1 MKPKIQQKLKHWMKR
16 KISFRF
22 HMSIIMFST
31 VFLGVVSNFIM
42 MNTLG
47 VTHPGVR
54 YPLTA
59 ILSYGWFLL
68 FIRIYIKNILVSSSP
83 STHPL
88 DFVDIPIDLANG
100 SGTSTSSIPWS
111 GGGGQFCG
119 GGASGDWGIGE
130 AVSEVA
136 KETVKETASSS
147 VSALV
152 DDEGG
157 AIIVLVVGAA
167 LAAVVFGSG
176 AYFIWHSPEILSECL
191 IQVILVS
198 GMRKRMKKF
207 SESEWIS
214 HIFSATVWPFVA
226 VLVLSLL
233 LGSYVRGTCPDAN
246 NLRDYRV
253 NCWGKS
259 NY

>member
-1 MKPKIQQKLKHWMKR
+1 MKPKFKQKLKLWMKK
-16 KISFRF
+16 KISFRL

-31 VFLGVVSNFIM
+31 IFLGVVSNFIM

-47 VTHPGVR
+47 LTHPGAR
-54 YPLTA
+54 YPLTV
-59 ILSYGWFLL
+59 IFSYGWFLL
-68 FIRIYIKNILVSSSP
+68 FVRIYIKNILVSSSS
-83 STHPL
+83 STNPL
-88 DFVDIPIDLANG
+88 DYLDIPRDVANS

-111 GGGGQFCG
+111 GDGGGFSG
-119 GGASGDWGIGE
+119 GGASGDWGVGE
-130 AVSEVA
+130 TVSEVA
-136 KETVKETASSS
+136 KETVKETAGSS
-147 VSALV
+147 VSAVL

-198 GMRKRMKKF
+198 GMRKSMKKF
-207 SESEWIS
+207 TEAEWIS
-214 HIFSATVWPFVA
+214 HIFRATFWPFCA
-226 VLVLSLL
+226 VLILSLI
-233 LGSYVRGTCPDAN
+233 LGSYVRGTCPDAS

-253 NCWGKS
+253 NCWGKT

>member
-1 MKPKIQQKLKHWMKR
+1 MKPKFQEKLKRWMKK
-16 KISFRF
+16 KISFRL

-31 VFLGVVSNFIM
+31 VFLGVVTNFIM

-47 VTHPGVR
+47 ITHPGAR
-54 YPLTA
+54 YPLTV

-68 FIRIYIKNILVSSSP
+68 FIRIYIKNILVSSST
-83 STHPL
+83 SSNAL
-88 DFVDIPIDLANG
+88 DYLDIPIDVANS
-100 SGTSTSSIPWS
+100 SGTSTSSMPWS
-111 GGGGQFCG
+111 GGGGQFSG
-119 GGASGDWGIGE
+119 GGASGDWGVGE

-136 KETVKETASSS
+136 KETVKESAASSIS
-147 VSALV
+147 GLV

-157 AIIVLVVGAA
+157 AIVVLVVGAA

-207 SESEWIS
+207 TESEWIS
-214 HIFSATVWPFVA
+214 HMFSATFWPFLA
-226 VLVLSLL
+226 VLVLSLI
-233 LGSYVRGTCPDAN
+233 LGSFVRGTCPDAN
-246 NLRDYRV
+246 NLRDYRL